1 MEEKTKIMIISVMQ
15 VGLCK
20 CALDALTQQRG
31 RGLPLTPSNKL
42 HPITEQR
49 SRALSGRDQSQISV
63 NPNELTDWLI
73 LCPSICLTIFL
84 NGGIK
89 LIVLRWIKT
98 LHVVEVFS
106 LRSGIV
112 CIPQARIKKFYKM
125 NKKTE

>member
-1 MEEKTKIMIISVMQ
+1 MEEKTKIIISVMQ

-20 CALDALTQQRG
+20 CALDALTQQRE

-73 LCPSICLTIFL
+73 LCPSVCLTIFL
-84 NGGIK
+84 NGEIK

-98 LHVVEVFS
+98 MHVVEMFS
-106 LRSGIV
+106 LCSGIV
-112 CIPQARIKKFYKM
+112 CIPQARIKTFYKM
-125 NKKTE
+125 HKKTE